1 LKLLLRTAHPVA
13 LGFSNR
19 DLFVADQDSNQ
30 VWTIGD
36 YAGDATPMLFADER
50 AGLSTPVGLRLSV
63 SGRSLLIASAGS
75 RSVDSLEISTRASLG
90 HLDLDFA
97 PSRMEGVG
105 SGALAFLNSG
115 SGGEPL
121 YLLNAGDALAVYFVP
136 AGSEE

>member
-1 LKLLLRTAHPVA
+1 
-13 LGFSNR
+13 
-19 DLFVADQDSNQ
+19 
-30 VWTIGD
+30 
-36 YAGDATPMLFADER
+36 
-50 AGLSTPVGLRLSV
+50 LRLSG

-115 SGGEPL
+115 SGSEPL
-121 YLLNAGDALAVYFVP
+121 YLLNVGDALAVYFVP